1 MNIKERLEKSY
12 TLKEPDFGLDNG
24 VHFRRCS
31 HPLDVVVIYYALIT
45 VVLIAFKPVSR

>member
-24 VHFRRCS
+24 VHFKL
-31 HPLDVVVIYYALIT
+31 HL
-45 VVLIAFKPVSR
+45 VLVEFTLAQMGII